1 MSDVVVI
8 GAGMSGIACARAL
21 QAEGVPV
28 RLIDKGRG
36 IGGRMATRRTA
47 VAGKTI
53 TFDHGAQ
60 YLDRSEDA
68 AATAAL
74 GRELWMRGTWEMGP
88 AASLVCLAWRRYRGP

>member
-47 VAGKTI
+47 VA
-53 TFDHGAQ
+53 
-60 YLDRSEDA
+60 L
-68 AATAAL
+68 
-74 GRELWMRGTWEMGP
+74 
-88 AASLVCLAWRRYRGP
+88 SLIHI

>member
-47 VAGKTI
+47 VAGKRI
-53 TFDHGAQ
+53 TYAHGAQ
-60 YLDRSEDA
+60 YLDQSI
-68 AATAAL
+68 
-74 GRELWMRGTWEMGP
+74 
-88 AASLVCLAWRRYRGP
+88 AWYFQVIKSVSYKHLTLPTKRIV